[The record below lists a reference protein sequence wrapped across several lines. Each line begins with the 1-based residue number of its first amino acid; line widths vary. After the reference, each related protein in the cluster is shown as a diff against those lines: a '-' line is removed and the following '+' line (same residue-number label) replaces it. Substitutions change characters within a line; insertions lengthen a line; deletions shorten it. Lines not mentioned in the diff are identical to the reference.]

1 MEQKSNSNIRQKKI
15 SLKTKR
21 NFYALRNAELLI
33 LKYNPGLITELQIL
47 RKKILHTSNQ
57 ERSMSHAKESE
68 VKNEKLR
75 TTQQD
80 SDPGKD

>member
-21 NFYALRNAELLI
+21 NFCALRNAELLI
-33 LKYNPGLITELQIL
+33 LKYNPDLITELQIL

-68 VKNEKLR
+68 VKDEKLR